1 MILCAFNLFF
11 SRFYAVFYDLSS
23 LGNFYSFSVDIIAL
37 TLFGRFTLCMYTL
50 WSLTIFIFFL
60 KCFYF

>member
-50 WSLTIFIFFL
+50 WSLMEQ
-60 KCFYF
+60 Y